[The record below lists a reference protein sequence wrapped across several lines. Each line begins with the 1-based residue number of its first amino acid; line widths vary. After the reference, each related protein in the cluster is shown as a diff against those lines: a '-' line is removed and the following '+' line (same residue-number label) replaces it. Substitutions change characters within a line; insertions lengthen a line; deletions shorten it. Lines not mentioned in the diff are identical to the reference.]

1 MTCLTPVTITLP
13 YREGESRARYVP
25 CGKCSKCLKSRAS
38 SWMIRLMHELH
49 NSPYG
54 GTFVTLTYADHMLP
68 TDCYNNPVLV
78 KRHLQNF
85 FKRLRNELPHKIK
98 YYAVGEYGGLS
109 YRPHYH
115 FIAFNLNHN
124 VAEHYRAIVEAWTS
138 YDPFIARRLPIGNLF
153 FGSVDMGSV
162 AYVTGYV
169 IKPDQHSYADELMI
183 QREFSCM
190 SNGLGL
196 SHLSPDMIDYYRNG
210 YVNYVTMPDSGG
222 KKRALP
228 RYYREKLFTLREP
241 FRQSLPTQEVT
252 GYVYD
257 LDEVYA
263 YAD

>member
-1 MTCLTPVTITLP
+1 
-13 YREGESRARYVP
+13 
-25 CGKCSKCLKSRAS
+25 
-38 SWMIRLMHELH
+38 
-49 NSPYG
+49 
-54 GTFVTLTYADHMLP
+54 
-68 TDCYNNPVLV
+68 
-78 KRHLQNF
+78 
-85 FKRLRNELPHKIK
+85 
-98 YYAVGEYGGLS
+98 
-109 YRPHYH
+109 
-115 FIAFNLNHN
+115 
-124 VAEHYRAIVEAWTS
+124 
-138 YDPFIARRLPIGNLF
+138 
-153 FGSVDMGSV
+153 MGSV

-263 YAD
+263 YADWKRKTLKEVPHETNVVQIQESDRRLTKQQLLKRNKL